1 MIHKALAAA
10 GALISAAGI
19 AVASASPA
27 LAEPLEHEHIS
38 DSGSAIAQKE
48 SPGFCAGVVD
58 FPVRHDWDVEGM
70 FLFARHG
77 DGLAY
82 AVNPFRRTDV
92 WTNTLNDKT
101 FTITRVVQEKDHS
114 VIDNGDGTLTI
125 VFAASGVEKVYGPD
139 GTRLFMDTG
148 TFRAEV
154 LIDHGG
160 TPADPS
166 DDEFLDFLGVI
177 ANSGRAD
184 TEGRNFCAD
193 LATYIG

>member
-10 GALISAAGI
+10 GAFIFAAGI
-19 AVASASPA
+19 AVASATPA
-27 LAEPLEHEHIS
+27 VARPIEHEHIS
-38 DSGSAIAQKE
+38 ESGSAIAQNQF
-48 SPGFCAGVVD
+48 PGFCKDIVD

-70 FLFARHG
+70 FLFVHRG

-82 AVNPFRRTDV
+82 AVNPFRATDV
-92 WTNTLNDKT
+92 WTNTKNDKT

-154 LIDHGG
+154 LIDNGG

-166 DDEFLDFLGVI
+166 DDKFLDFLGVI
-177 ANSGRAD
+177 ADPGRAD
-184 TEGRNFCAD
+184 TAGRDFCAD
-193 LATYIG
+193 LVSYIG